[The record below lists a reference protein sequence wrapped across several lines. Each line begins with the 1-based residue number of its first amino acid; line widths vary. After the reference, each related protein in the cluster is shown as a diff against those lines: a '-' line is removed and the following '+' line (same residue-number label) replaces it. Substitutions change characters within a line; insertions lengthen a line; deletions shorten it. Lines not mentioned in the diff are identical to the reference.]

1 MSTADLAI
9 IGMAVVAL
17 ASVCRDYKLQMRV
30 ADRLR
35 LVNPPKAPAEDKP
48 ETAANTVDL
57 DKRRAAS

>member
-1 MSTADLAI
+1 VSTADLAI

-35 LVNPPKAPAEDKP
+35 LVNPPKVPAEDKP
-48 ETAANTVDL
+48 ETAANTVDIAA
-57 DKRRAAS
+57 RRTGT